1 MPAQAG
7 SSIVLGYGPQG
18 SRQAGGAIVL
28 DYQAFAAPRV
38 RVTGAVRGQWNASAP
53 GHRELQLK
61 APATARLESATRTP
75 WGIGTPRARQHL
87 APWGIGRAADR
98 GRRAPW
104 TPFARILQADQL
116 APWGRAIAADRGR
129 RAPWGAYPHAPLVE
143 QSSRWPASAKADHAR
158 WAPWGPITPLR
169 GTDTHTLIPAS
180 QGAGIV
186 QWVPWFRYSRPL
198 SPGWGVVSP
207 PGPTPNPDG
216 TFVVPI
222 LQVYIVL
229 NTLTLVRVD
238 TGQALPALDVS
249 LSLDTDSWTWSFNA
263 TMPADQVGNVQ
274 PVAGAPVVLQA
285 TINGVPYRVMV
296 ESIKRDRT
304 WGRDRIAIGGRG
316 IAAEL
321 AAPYSKTYTFTNTSA
336 RTAQQLLGD
345 VLTENSV
352 PLDWTVDWQLTDWLV
367 PAGAWSVQGSRM
379 DAITAIAQA
388 AGGFVL
394 PDPVAK
400 VLRIKHRYHVA
411 PWDWA
416 TTAPAFELPAAVVQS
431 EGTEWVTRPTYNR
444 VFVSGQRD
452 GVLAQVTRDGTAGDL
467 VAPMVTDALI
477 THVDAGRQRGLSIL
491 ANVGRQAIQTLRLPV
506 LDETGVIEPGAL
518 IRYVDG
524 GTTRRGIVRATQV
537 EARWSEAWQ
546 SLSVE
551 THENA

>member
-1 MPAQAG
+1 MPAQSGTA
-7 SSIVLGYGPQG
+7 ITLGYGPQG
-18 SRQAGGAIVL
+18 SRQLGGSIVL
-28 DYQAFAAPRV
+28 EYQVVATPRV
-38 RVTGAVRGQWNASAP
+38 RVTSAVRSPWAASKPGQQALS
-53 GHRELQLK
+53 LK
-61 APATARLESATRTP
+61 TPPTARLESARRTP
-75 WGIGTPRARQHL
+75 WGIGSPVSSNHQ
-87 APWGIGRAADR
+87 APWTIGRPVDR
-98 GRRAPW
+98 ARRAPW
-104 TPFARILQADQL
+104 RYFGRALQPEQHV
-116 APWGRAIAADRGR
+116 PWGKSRASDRER
-129 RAPWGAYPHAPLVE
+129 YAPWGAFPHAPLVE
-143 QSSRWPASAKADHAR
+143 QNTRWPASRAADR
-158 WAPWGPITPLR
+158 ERYAPWGRFVTLR
-169 GTDTHTLIPAS
+169 GTDVHSVIPAS
-180 QGAGIV
+180 RGAGIV
-186 QWVPWFRYSRPL
+186 QWVPWLRYSRPL

-216 TFVVPI
+216 TYVVPS

-249 LSLDTDSWTWSFNA
+249 LSLDTDSWTWTFRA
-263 TMPADQVGNVQ
+263 TMPASTLASVQ
-274 PVAGAPVVLQA
+274 PTAGVPVVLQA
-285 TINGVPYRVMV
+285 TINGVPYRAMV
-296 ESIKRDRT
+296 EGIRRDRT
-304 WGRDRIAIGGRG
+304 FGRDRIAVTGRG
-316 IAAEL
+316 LAAEL
-321 AAPYSKTYTFTNTSA
+321 GDPYSPTLTFANTSA

-352 PLDWTVDWQLTDWLV
+352 PMDWTVDWQLTDWLV

-379 DAITAIAQA
+379 DAITAIAAA

-400 VLRIKHRYHVA
+400 VLRIKHRYPVA
-411 PWDWA
+411 PWDWL

-467 VAPMVTDALI
+467 IAPMVTDPLI
-477 THVDAGRQRGLSIL
+477 THVDAGRQRGLAIL

-506 LDETGVIEPGAL
+506 LDETGVIEPGTL

-524 GTTRRGIVRATQV
+524 TTTRRGIVRATQV
-537 EARWSEAWQ
+537 DARWSEAWQ

-551 THENA
+551 THDA

>member
-1 MPAQAG
+1 MPAQTG
-7 SSIVLGYGPQG
+7 SAITLGYGPQG
-18 SRQAGGAIVL
+18 SRQAGGSIVL
-28 DYQAFAAPRV
+28 EYQVNATPRV
-38 RVTGAVRGQWNASAP
+38 RVTGAVRSPWAASKPGQQA
-53 GHRELQLK
+53 LK
-61 APATARLESATRTP
+61 LTHPATARLESARRSP
-75 WGIGTPRARQHL
+75 WGIGTPRSSNHQ
-87 APWGIGRAADR
+87 APWTIGRPADRGSRAPWRYFGQALQPEQRTPWGKSRAADR
-98 GRRAPW
+98 ERY
-104 TPFARILQADQL
+104 
-116 APWGRAIAADRGR
+116 
-129 RAPWGAYPHAPLVE
+129 APWGAFPHAPLVE
-143 QSSRWPASAKADHAR
+143 QGTRWPASRAADR
-158 WAPWGPITPLR
+158 ERFAPWGRYITLR
-169 GTDTHTLIPAS
+169 GLDVHSPIPAS
-180 QGAGIV
+180 RGASIV
-186 QWVPWFRYSRPL
+186 QWVPWTRYSRPL

-216 TFVVPI
+216 TYVVPS

-249 LSLDTDSWTWSFNA
+249 LSLDTDSWTWTFRA
-263 TMPADQVGNVQ
+263 TMPASTLSSVQ
-274 PVAGAPVVLQA
+274 PTAGVPVVLQA
-285 TINGVPYRVMV
+285 TINGVPYRAMV
-296 ESIKRDRT
+296 EGIRRDRT
-304 WGRDRIAIGGRG
+304 FGNDRIAVTGRG
-316 IAAEL
+316 LAAEL
-321 AAPYSKTYTFTNTSA
+321 GDPYSPTLTFANASA

-352 PLDWTVDWQLTDWLV
+352 PMDWTVDWQLTDWLV

-379 DAITAIAQA
+379 DAINAIAAA

-394 PDPVAK
+394 PHPVDK
-400 VLRIKHRYHVA
+400 VLRIKHRYPVA

-467 VAPMVTDALI
+467 IAPMVTDALI

-506 LDETGVIEPGAL
+506 LDETGVIEPGTL

-524 GTTRRGIVRATQV
+524 ATTRRGIVRATQV
-537 EARWSEAWQ
+537 DARWSEAWQ

-551 THENA
+551 THDA